1 VLILHGTNDALV
13 PFAQSEELLADL
25 RAVKVDAYLQR
36 FPGSGH
42 GGRMF
47 GIPPVRLLVQDFFDK
62 YLMGKAVTVELLPD
76 SVVTLRKLV
85 IPTTQKQSS

>member
-1 VLILHGTNDALV
+1 
-13 PFAQSEELLADL
+13 
-25 RAVKVDAYLQR
+25 
-36 FPGSGH
+36 
-42 GGRMF
+42 MF